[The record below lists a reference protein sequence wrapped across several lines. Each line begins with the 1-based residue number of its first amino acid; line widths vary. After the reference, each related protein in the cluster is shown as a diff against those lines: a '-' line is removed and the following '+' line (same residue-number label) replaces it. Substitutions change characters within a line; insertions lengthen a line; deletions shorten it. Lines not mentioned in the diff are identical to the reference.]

1 MVDWK
6 VSTPGNSMSKKEAG
20 AEARWR
26 ILFFWWF
33 CHALVVGS
41 ARVIFETNLPGIIS
55 NTKEYRDFTQADVPA
70 LLSIGT
76 LVIIVGKFSS
86 GPLIA
91 ALDPYLIGVGSLLL
105 CGLIIIACG
114 VITPGG
120 PLISIFLGWCGV
132 RFFQSLTWPA
142 SNVLFDAWFPANEH
156 GRAWGAMSTA
166 SRTGVM
172 LVSFTLS
179 ISPKTNVQTNFL
191 VCGAFLCLYSLILAF
206 NLKNEPG
213 EGTSRQEMVVE
224 KAGNGIT
231 KRGTIGDKK
240 RLKKN
245 GVEKKTLAA
254 GKKRQICPDGTG
266 EGNGGEKR
274 TFWNE
279 LFACTL
285 FEPTF
290 YCAALVQ
297 ASTTPIAEFQSQL
310 PIWLSMDK
318 TLSPTHVSFGVSA
331 WHAGILCSVSM
342 FGIMFDHIQSNARK
356 GILLAFPMFCN
367 FACFSLVLNDIAM
380 ESTAGQILAGPFM
393 KISTAFILGFTYA
406 PAFYLCMGTWTA
418 RHATRRVMATSSS
431 LVDVVGYGGSM
442 FVLYLQQ
449 GDGMPSTDNKSSMVR
464 LISTFTRCS
473 LACAIALLILFVYFE
488 EHYHQKA
495 TKVKDE

>member
-1 MVDWK
+1 M
-6 VSTPGNSMSKKEAG
+6 PGNDMQKKEAG

-33 CHALVVGS
+33 CHALVAGS
-41 ARVIFETNLPGIIS
+41 ARVIFETNLPGIIA
-55 NTKEYRDFTQADVPA
+55 NTNEYRDFTQADVPA

-91 ALDPYLIGVGSLLL
+91 ALGPYLIGVGCLLF

-114 VITPGG
+114 VTTPGG
-120 PLISIFLGWCGV
+120 PLISIFLGWCLI
-132 RFFQSLTWPA
+132 RFFQSSTWPA

-172 LVSFTLS
+172 LVSFTLAS
-179 ISPKTNVQTNFL
+179 VSAKTTVQMNFL
-191 VCGAFLCLYSLILAF
+191 GCGAFLCLYSVILAF
-206 NLKNEPG
+206 NLKSEPG
-213 EGTSRQEMVVE
+213 EGTSRQGMVVE
-224 KAGNGIT
+224 KGGQAC
-231 KRGTIGDKK
+231 
-240 RLKKN
+240 
-245 GVEKKTLAA
+245 A
-254 GKKRQICPDGTG
+254 DGTS
-266 EGNGGEKR
+266 EGNDGEKR

-297 ASTTPIAEFQSQL
+297 ASATPIAEFQSQL